1 MAKYQI
7 NFEGLPHDIVG
18 EVRFSS
24 SSTLNGKA
32 YKYMTEEEKACF
44 RQIFL
49 NAGASKAVP
58 DDEGKYEYN
67 YHIKV

>member
-1 MAKYQI
+1 MAKYQMY
-7 NFEGLPHDIVG
+7 FQGFPHGLVG

-24 SSTLNGKA
+24 YSTLNGKT
-32 YKYMTEEEKACF
+32 YKYMTEEEKTRF

-49 NAGASKAVP
+49 DGGASKAVP

-67 YHIKV
+67 IRV

>member
-32 YKYMTEEEKACF
+32 YMDMTEEEKARF

-49 NAGASKAVP
+49 NAGANKAVS

-67 YHIKV
+67 FRV